1 MEYERM
7 THRLPNGEV
16 RTNDT
21 KFNSK
26 EDLIRALYRLNELED
41 KIENGTL
48 IELLCKV
55 GDIVWVIVPIGINKH
70 KHKIKKKTV
79 KRIDI
84 CRDDVINIVC
94 DGYIGPIGGIIFLKK
109 EEAEARL
116 NELQGKRSL

>member
-26 EDLIRALYRLNELED
+26 EDLIKALYRLNELED
-41 KIENGTL
+41 KIEDGTL
-48 IELLCKV
+48 IELPCKV
-55 GDIVWVIVPIGINKH
+55 GDTVWVTIPIGVN

-84 CRDDVINIVC
+84 CNDDVINVVC
-94 DGYIGPIGGIIFLKK
+94 DGYIGRIGWLIFLNK
-109 EEAEARL
+109 EDAEARL